1 MSQCGGGGGAVG
13 AAAAQMLK
21 RDDIQVRS
29 LVTSSAFCLVVPV
42 ALRWKLEEKG
52 MGVDGSKEV
61 LIDRPEKAS
70 RGSTGTG
77 RSRSSGSD

>member
-1 MSQCGGGGGAVG
+1 MRWCGG

-29 LVTSSAFCLVVPV
+29 LVTSSAFCLVVRV

-61 LIDRPEKAS
+61 LIDRPEKAKAVEVVY
-70 RGSTGTG
+70 RY
-77 RSRSSGSD
+77 R